1 MRLVAKNTANVTS
14 SDIYATASVNDYTA
28 TWNAGTNCS
37 IVVKR
42 TSSPLKSAATGELK
56 SGASV
61 YYGDVLS
68 VTYTANTGHSI
79 SSKGS
84 TSITVTGNVT
94 KDHIYATASA
104 NSYTYNIVYKS
115 SNGTNLGSS
124 TATYKYGTTNTIT
137 APAKSGYDTPGSQSV
152 KWDSTS
158 AKTIT
163 FTYTPTPVST
173 SQHLTDGVWW
183 DGTGSTGITF
193 SVRAEYQNR
202 TANSVQIRIVWT
214 QTIKQA
220 AFGYNQ
226 YFYCSLWNNGTNRG
240 NTGEVKIASTSTWP
254 YYGSNG
260 PWHNGSVTAYSGWVT
275 VHLDSAA
282 SHGIEVACDWRTQG
296 SSQSGSWSGK
306 MIYVPAY

>member
-1 MRLVAKNTANVTS
+1 MR
-14 SDIYATASVNDYTA
+14 IYSTVS
-28 TWNAGTNCS
+28 WNAGTNCNITVS
-37 IVVKR
+37 R
-42 TSSPLKSAATGELK
+42 TSAPKKGAATGEPK
-56 SGASV
+56 SGAAV

-84 TSITVTGNVT
+84 TSITVTSNVT

-124 TATYKYGTTNTIT
+124 TATYKYVTTNTIT
-137 APAKSGYDTPGSQSV
+137 APAKFGYDTPGSQSV

-163 FTYTPTPVST
+163 FTYTPSNVAA
-173 SQHLTDGVWW
+173 SQHLTSGWW
-183 DGTGSTGITF
+183 YDAPSAGTGVSY
-193 SVRAEYQNR
+193 SVNAEYQNR

-220 AFGYNQ
+220 AYVYNQ
-226 YFYCSLWNNGTNRG
+226 YFYCSMWNNGTNRG
-240 NTGEVKIASTSTWP
+240 NTGNVKIAFTSTWP
-254 YYGSNG
+254 YYGSSG
-260 PWHNGSVTAYSGWVT
+260 PWHNNSVTAYSSWVT
-275 VHLDSAA
+275 VPLDSP
-282 SHGIEVACDWRTQG
+282 SGHGIEIACDWWAEVDGR
-296 SSQSGSWSGK
+296 SGSWGGK